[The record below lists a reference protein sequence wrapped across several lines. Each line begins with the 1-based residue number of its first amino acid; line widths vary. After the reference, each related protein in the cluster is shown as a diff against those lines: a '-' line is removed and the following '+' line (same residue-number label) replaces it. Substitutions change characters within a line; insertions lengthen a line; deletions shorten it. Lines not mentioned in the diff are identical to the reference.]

1 MPKRCHLWSLAYRMP
16 FILKLDTISA
26 SRHHSAPLKVKGHV
40 ETPLNRFHKERPL
53 VRMGHCCGGRSYVS
67 IRSSIAALSSR
78 WRGHRLML
86 HDCVL
91 ACKGFST
98 PLFYLSKVSYFLQI
112 FIISVFFYE
121 KEGVPIH
128 LCEKKRGILFVRLT
142 EGSVS
147 MYNKYGLLY
156 ICLKSIG
163 VQGGVNCWV
172 HILEEGKAW
181 EKRGFWPSVH
191 KLRIFVY
198 SCKKH
203 KISLFIYLCVIILIL
218 IFLRNK
224 IL

>member
-40 ETPLNRFHKERPL
+40 ETPLNRFHKARPL

-112 FIISVFFYE
+112 FIISVFFLR
-121 KEGVPIH
+121 EG
-128 LCEKKRGILFVRLT
+128 RRAYSFVR
-142 EGSVS
+142 EEKGYSVCKT
-147 MYNKYGLLY
+147 N
-156 ICLKSIG
+156 
-163 VQGGVNCWV
+163 
-172 HILEEGKAW
+172 
-181 EKRGFWPSVH
+181 RGF
-191 KLRIFVY
+191 RINV
-198 SCKKH
+198 
-203 KISLFIYLCVIILIL
+203 
-218 IFLRNK
+218 
-224 IL
+224 